1 MAGRSLVASVAGIQR
16 AKQAL
21 ERRSLTQK
29 ALSEDIDLAWS
40 TVNNFF
46 NRKPIYRTN
55 FTEICK
61 FLDIDW
67 RDIVVSFL
75 EVEEEIL
82 PLTLE
87 ELWLQLQTLGSPT
100 QKMGLVLVTEE
111 TLDWG
116 WQADS
121 RYEKSVQIGNYVRFE
136 IALDTQGYLLLL
148 QKGTSG
154 KFWCFCP
161 SCFAPQPQLSP
172 GKTILPQEGSPM
184 PSLEIEGDPGT
195 EQILAVITQKEP
207 NLSWLPQGSDN
218 PLELTE
224 SHLTELLE
232 FVNEL
237 EDCKI
242 MYTEYKVIL

>member
-1 MAGRSLVASVAGIQR
+1 MAGRSLVASVAGIKR

-21 ERRSLTQK
+21 ARRRLTQK
-29 ALSEDIDLAWS
+29 ALSQEIGLAWA

-46 NRKPIYRTN
+46 NGKPIYRTN
-55 FTEICK
+55 FEEICK

-67 RDIVVSFL
+67 QDIVASL
-75 EVEEEIL
+75 EG
-82 PLTLE
+82 
-87 ELWLQLQTLGSPT
+87 LWLQLKSLGSPT
-100 QKMGLVLVTEE
+100 QQMGLVLVTEA

-121 RYEKSVQIGNYVRFE
+121 RYEKSVHIGNFVRFE

-161 SCFAPQPQLSP
+161 SCFAPQPQLDI
-172 GKTILPQEGSPM
+172 GKTILPQEGSNM
-184 PSLEIEGDPGT
+184 SSLEIEGDPGT

-224 SHLTELLE
+224 NHLTELLE

-242 MYTEYKVIL
+242 MYTEYKVIV